1 MLPVQTNST
10 PNGSV
15 APPGS
20 GAIVERLLEHLFQ
33 LVGTDG
39 ALAQQPGPLAGE
51 VDDAGGRPVGGRS
64 GVEEDPDVVAELL
77 DDRRDLARGRLAGAV
92 GAGGGQRAGA
102 LDEGEGEGLLG
113 HAHSHRAPGLAEVP
127 ADAGGLPQDQGER
140 PRPPGRDQRLGLV
153 GDLVDQADG
162 LAPGVDQHRQG
173 QVAAALLGLE
183 QGVDGRGV
191 ERVAADA
198 VEGVG
203 GQHDQAASGDDLAAD
218 LEQAWPLLLV
228 LGDGDDP
235 RVRVRGRRVRLGHGR
250 LPSRTRSRPARS
262 GCTATSVSPAAVSTA
277 AAASAWPS
285 PISQSSQPPGASQCP
300 ARGARRRSTSR
311 PSGPPSRARRGSW
324 ARTSVGRV
332 AMAPL
337 GTYGTLAQSTS
348 TRPASSAGRGASK
361 SPASSST
368 PYRSAL
374 PAAQASAPGSSSV
387 ASTRAPGTS
396 AARKQAIAPDPAH
409 TSTAIRG
416 AGAARR
422 WLAARSARPSV
433 SGRGTNTPGPTA
445 SRSRPNGAQPITYWS
460 GSPAARRATMART
473 AGSSTASSSSQ
484 SASAAA
490 DTQPAAA
497 S

>member
-92 GAGGGQRAGA
+92 GAGDGEGAGA

-113 HAHSHRAPGLAEVP
+113 HAHGHRAPGLAEVP
-127 ADAGGLPQDQGER
+127 ADAGGLPQDQRER

-153 GDLVDQADG
+153 GDLVDEADG

-173 QVAAALLGLE
+173 QVAAAPLGRE

-191 ERVAADA
+191 EGVAADP
-198 VEGVG
+198 VQGVG
-203 GQHDQAASGDDLAAD
+203 RQHDQPAPGDDLAAD
-218 LEQAWPLLLV
+218 LEQPRPALLV
-228 LGDGDDP
+228 VGDGDDP
-235 RVRVRGRRVRLGHGR
+235 GVVGDVGHGR
-250 LPSRTRSRPARS
+250 VPSTTRSRPTRS
-262 GCTATSVSPAAVSTA
+262 GWTATSTRPAAASRA
-277 AAASAWPS
+277 MAASAWSS
-285 PISQSSQPPGASQCP
+285 PISHSRAPPGASQRP
-300 ARGARRRSTSR
+300 ALGTRRRSTSR

-324 ARTSVGRV
+324 SRTSPGRV
-332 AMAPL
+332 AMASL

-348 TRPASSAGRGASK
+348 TCPASSGGRGASR

-396 AARKQAIAPDPAH
+396 AARKQAIAPDPVH
-409 TSTAIRG
+409 RSTAMPG